1 MKELLFGVSQV
12 SILGPQLFEIY
23 ICDLV
28 LLKNNKDIVIYADDV
43 TLYVY
48 GENIRSTIESLEKS
62 SDLLFQ
68 WFIDNHMKA
77 DKGKC
82 YVLLSTNEN
91 VHVNIGTVQ
100 IQNGGSEKLL
110 GVKID
115 YKLNFKDS
123 SLPVVCLLF
132 SNMDVSQ

>member
-1 MKELLFGVSQV
+1 M
-12 SILGPQLFEIY
+12 
-23 ICDLV
+23 
-28 LLKNNKDIVIYADDV
+28 
-43 TLYVY
+43 
-48 GENIRSTIESLEKS
+48 
-62 SDLLFQ
+62 FQ

-77 DKGKC
+77 DEGKC
-82 YVLLSTNEN
+82 HVLLSTNEN

-110 GVKID
+110 GMKID

-123 SLPVVCLLF
+123 SLPVVCVLF